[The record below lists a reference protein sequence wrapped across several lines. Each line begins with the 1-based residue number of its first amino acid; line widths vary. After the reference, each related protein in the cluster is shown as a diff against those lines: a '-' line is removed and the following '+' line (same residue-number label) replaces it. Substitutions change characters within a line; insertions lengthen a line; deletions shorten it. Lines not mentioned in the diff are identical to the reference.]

1 MKVLLVNSVCGIG
14 STGRICAQIASAL
27 KESGDE
33 CKIAYGR
40 SAEVPKNCTE
50 FAMRIGTKKDLT
62 EHIAQTRLFD
72 NHGFASKKATE
83 KWIRDVQ
90 KFDPDIIHLHNIHGY
105 YVNIEKLFSY
115 IKSCN
120 KPVVW
125 TLHDCWSFTGHC
137 AHYDNIGCTKWHD
150 GCYDCSQK
158 RQYPASFFK
167 DASKENYKKKKELFL
182 SVPNL
187 TVVTPSHWLAE
198 QVEQSFFKD
207 NPIRVIPNGI
217 DLDVFH
223 PCKSNLRSKY
233 GLKNKKIVLS
243 VSNVWDE
250 LKGLDTMVKLAELL
264 PEEYKVV
271 LIGLTSEQTVHL
283 PPNIICIEH
292 TESQQELAKWYSA
305 ADVFV
310 NASVQETMGL
320 TSVEAA
326 ACGAPI
332 VVPDATALPE
342 VASALGGEVVK
353 PNDMSSLALAVKR
366 LSNEKHKDEHAADK
380 FSLKNMTDSY
390 LSLYNEILEEKLKV
404 PIHKG

>member
-1 MKVLLVNSVCGIG
+1 MRVLLVNSVCGIG
-14 STGRICAQIASAL
+14 STGRICAQLASAL
-27 KESGDE
+27 TERGDS

-40 SAEVPKNCTE
+40 SAAVPKDCSE
-50 FAMRIGTKKDLT
+50 FAMRIGTKKDVA
-62 EHIAQTRLFD
+62 EHIVETRLFD

-83 KWIRDVQ
+83 KWLREVQ
-90 KFDPDIIHLHNIHGY
+90 NFNPDIIHLHNIHGY
-105 YVNIEKLFSY
+105 YVNIEMLFSY
-115 IKSCN
+115 IKSCG

-137 AHYDNIGCTKWHD
+137 AHYDNVGCTKWHD
-150 GCYDCSQK
+150 GCFDCQQK

-167 DASKENYKKKKELFL
+167 DASKENYKKKKDLFL
-182 SVPNL
+182 SAPDL
-187 TVVTPSHWLAE
+187 TLVTPSHWLSE
-198 QVEQSFFKD
+198 QVKQSFLKE
-207 NPIRVIPNGI
+207 RTVKVIPNGI

-223 PCKSNLRSKY
+223 PCKSDLRLKY

-250 LKGLDTMVKLAELL
+250 LKGLDTMIKLANSL

-271 LIGLTSEQTVHL
+271 LIGLTGEQATHI

-342 VASALGGEVVK
+342 VASALGGAVVK
-353 PNDMSSLALAVKR
+353 PNDMDSLISAVKY
-366 LSNEKHKDEHAADK
+366 LSNESRKDEHAADK
-380 FSLKNMTDSY
+380 FSLKNMTESY
-390 LSLYNEILEEKLKV
+390 LNLYDEVLKTKSKV
-404 PIHKG
+404 LMQR